1 MYLFFYTL
9 HRVRDEKKK
18 RSRRSG
24 GAHGSELRVLV
35 SMNLRLVPP
44 LDAYYNHGFI
54 LSFDPRSRSSLI
66 ITILSYLVELTHVT
80 IVLFALS
87 VCRSLK
93 RTTSLVPA
101 TTILTL
107 SSIPNPLYTPWSRR
121 RIHRALRNWDGP
133 ICACP
138 LCTASRGRIDSKCHT
153 NH

>member
-18 RSRRSG
+18 RSSRSG
-24 GAHGSELRVLV
+24 GVVGSELRVLV

-54 LSFDPRSRSSLI
+54 LSFDRSRSSLI

-121 RIHRALRNWDGP
+121 RIHRALRNWDGR

-138 LCTASRGRIDSKCHT
+138 LCTASHGRIGSKCHT